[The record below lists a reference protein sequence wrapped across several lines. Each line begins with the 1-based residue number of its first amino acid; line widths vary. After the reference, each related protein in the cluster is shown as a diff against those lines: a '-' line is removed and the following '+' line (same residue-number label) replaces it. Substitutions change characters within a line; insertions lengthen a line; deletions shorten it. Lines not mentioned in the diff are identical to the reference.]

1 MYMNDIIMK
10 PLDKKDFNLARKFAI
25 DGMHLSR
32 YATTK
37 IELYFYSKYFW
48 YSEISKATKAF
59 AAYMNGT
66 LVGVLLANMKNE
78 PKVFKSWWYKLWVK
92 FASYIV
98 NSFYSDASNIYER
111 ANKEMLDNFK
121 KENTPDGEINFFAV
135 NPNIKGKGIGTLLL
149 NELERQEKGKFIYLY
164 TDSGSTYQFYLHRG
178 FTKEAEKDIE
188 MEIDKKTVPLTCFLF
203 SKTL

>member
-1 MYMNDIIMK
+1 MQNKISPIHVIGSCFLAKWSHVASVWKHVALIISDLEHFALKTEIASTNILPYLCIRNYIYLEIEKLLKEMYMSDIIIK
-10 PLDKKDFNLARKFAI
+10 PLEKKDFNLARKFAI

-92 FASYIV
+92 F
-98 NSFYSDASNIYER
+98 
-111 ANKEMLDNFK
+111 
-121 KENTPDGEINFFAV
+121 
-135 NPNIKGKGIGTLLL
+135 
-149 NELERQEKGKFIYLY
+149 
-164 TDSGSTYQFYLHRG
+164 
-178 FTKEAEKDIE
+178 
-188 MEIDKKTVPLTCFLF
+188 
-203 SKTL
+203 